1 MRIICYKGEDILIFN
16 LEINEKCELI
26 INHFV
31 SKKTSKNHLKANVK
45 LN

>member
-16 LEINEKCELI
+16 SEINEKCELI
-26 INHFV
+26 INHFF
-31 SKKTSKNHLKANVK
+31 SKKNIQNHLMANVK